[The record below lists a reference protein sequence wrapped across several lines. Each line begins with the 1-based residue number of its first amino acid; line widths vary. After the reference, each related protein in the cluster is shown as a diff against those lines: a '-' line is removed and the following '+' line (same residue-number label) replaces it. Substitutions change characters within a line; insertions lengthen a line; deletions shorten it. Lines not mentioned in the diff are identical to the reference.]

1 MGSKGSGKSG
11 AGLSTGRMW
20 LFTGA
25 AVIVILIAAVVVG
38 GIVRGKGGAPE
49 AMPVEVAS
57 APPVS
62 EAAAPAQSAP
72 ATLATS
78 SAPASDALVPVE
90 AARPAVIDKRP
101 ALQLEKLAGTL
112 SVSSAAAPAGGR
124 LNLEHTCYRLGVS
137 IPVSWGGVPSGTK
150 TLVLIVEERQKGEA
164 PFVKWLVYNIPAGRK
179 GLPQGLPQVEAF
191 EGGLRQGRNDHGST
205 GYTGPCIPQG
215 KIPYAVRLFALD
227 KELAPGARASFE
239 DLIPLMNGHIIDAAT
254 YEFEHYLN
262 Q

>member
-1 MGSKGSGKSG
+1 MGNKGSGKSD

-25 AVIVILIAAVVVG
+25 AVIVILIAAVVIG

-57 APPVS
+57 APPPP
-62 EAAAPAQSAP
+62 EAAAPAQP
-72 ATLATS
+72 ASPTAS
-78 SAPASDALVPVE
+78 SVPASDALVPVE
-90 AARPAVIDKRP
+90 AVKPAVVDKRP
-101 ALQLEKLAGTL
+101 ALQLDKLAGTL
-112 SVSSAAAPAGGR
+112 SVNSAAAPAGGR

-137 IPVSWGGVPSGTK
+137 PPVSWSGAPSGTK
-150 TLVLIVEERQKGEA
+150 AFVLIVEERQKGEA
-164 PFVKWLVYNIPAGRK
+164 PFVKWLVYNIPSGRK

-227 KELAPGARASFE
+227 KELPPGTRASFE